1 MFKVNFFMFN
11 RLFLRF
17 VTIFFVYILLSGHSP
32 WGQYH
37 AYRQQHLLVM
47 STREDVPTYPF
58 SKELVKVINQE
69 LPEAS
74 ARPARAR
81 TFKRVQSLLSTG
93 QIPLLLLSKINAR
106 ALIQG
111 IGPFKKFGKTK
122 SFVIYNFGDLVLLA
136 EPNFPNRY
144 AWQLTKVF
152 MDPVSESINAKSP
165 LKMRQ
170 VTDIHQGTLMALN
183 GESIPELK

>member
-1 MFKVNFFMFN
+1 MFN
-11 RLFLRF
+11 KLFLKL
-17 VTIFFVYILLSGHSP
+17 VTIFFIYILLSGHSP

-37 AYRQQHLLVM
+37 AYRQQHLLIM
-47 STREDVPTYPF
+47 STREDAPTYPF
-58 SKELVKVINQE
+58 SKQLVEVINKE

-93 QIPLLLLSKINAR
+93 QIPLLLLSRTNAR
-106 ALIQG
+106 SLIQG

-144 AWQLTKVF
+144 AWQLTKVL
-152 MDPVSESINAKSP
+152 MDLASETIKAKSP
-165 LKMRQ
+165 LKTRQ

-183 GESIPELK
+183 GEGIPKLE

>member
-1 MFKVNFFMFN
+1 MFD
-11 RLFLRF
+11 RLFILKLAS
-17 VTIFFVYILLSGHSP
+17 ILFVYILIAGHSP

-37 AYRQQHLLVM
+37 AYRQQHLLIM
-47 STREDVPTYPF
+47 STREDAPTYPF
-58 SKELVKVINQE
+58 SKQLIEIINQE

-93 QIPLLLLSKINAR
+93 QIPLLLLSKKNAR

-111 IGPFKKFGKTK
+111 IGPFRKFGKTK

-136 EPNFPNRY
+136 EPNFPNRH

-152 MDPVSESINAKSP
+152 MNPISKSIDAKSP
-165 LKMRQ
+165 LKTRQ
-170 VTDIHQGTLMALN
+170 IADIHEGTMMALN
-183 GESIPELK
+183 GESIPELNE

>member
-1 MFKVNFFMFN
+1 MFGKLFIL
-11 RLFLRF
+11 RLASIL
-17 VTIFFVYILLSGHSP
+17 FVYILITSHSP
-32 WGQYH
+32 WGQYQ
-37 AYRQQHLLVM
+37 AYRQQHLLIM
-47 STREDVPTYPF
+47 STREDAPTYPF
-58 SKELVKVINQE
+58 SKQLIEIINQE

-93 QIPLLLLSKINAR
+93 QIPLLLLSKKNAR

-111 IGPFKKFGKTK
+111 IGPFRKFGKTK
-122 SFVIYNFGDLVLLA
+122 SFVIYNFGELVLLA

-152 MDPVSESINAKSP
+152 MDSIGESINAKSP
-165 LKMRQ
+165 LKTRQ
-170 VTDIHQGTLMALN
+170 VTDIHEGTLKALN
-183 GESIPELK
+183 GEEIPKLE

>member
-1 MFKVNFFMFN
+1 MFG
-11 RLFLRF
+11 RLFILRLAS
-17 VTIFFVYILLSGHSP
+17 ILFVYILIAGHSP

-37 AYRQQHLLVM
+37 AYRQQHLLIM
-47 STREDVPTYPF
+47 STREDAPTYPF
-58 SKELVKVINQE
+58 SKQLIEIINQE

-93 QIPLLLLSKINAR
+93 QIPLLLLSKKNAR

-111 IGPFKKFGKTK
+111 IGPFRKFGKTK

-136 EPNFPNRY
+136 EPNFPNRH

-152 MDPVSESINAKSP
+152 MDPVSKSIGAKSP
-165 LKMRQ
+165 LKTRQ
-170 VTDIHQGTLMALN
+170 VTDIHEGTMMALN
-183 GESIPELK
+183 GENIPELNE

>member
-1 MFKVNFFMFN
+1 MFN

-93 QIPLLLLSKINAR
+93 QYLYCCFR
-106 ALIQG
+106 
-111 IGPFKKFGKTK
+111 
-122 SFVIYNFGDLVLLA
+122 
-136 EPNFPNRY
+136 
-144 AWQLTKVF
+144 
-152 MDPVSESINAKSP
+152 
-165 LKMRQ
+165 
-170 VTDIHQGTLMALN
+170 
-183 GESIPELK
+183 

>member
-1 MFKVNFFMFN
+1 MFGK
-11 RLFLRF
+11 LFILKLAS
-17 VTIFFVYILLSGHSP
+17 IFFIYIFLVGHSP

-37 AYRQQHLLVM
+37 AYRQQHLLIM

-58 SKELVKVINQE
+58 SKILVEIINQE

-93 QIPLLLLSKINAR
+93 QIPLLLLSKKNAR

-111 IGPFKKFGKTK
+111 IGPFRKFGKTK

-136 EPNFPNRY
+136 EPNFPNRH

-152 MDPVSESINAKSP
+152 MDPVSKSIGAKSP
-165 LKMRQ
+165 LKTRQ
-170 VTDIHQGTLMALN
+170 IADIHEGTMMALN
-183 GESIPELK
+183 GDSIPELLEEK

>member
-1 MFKVNFFMFN
+1 MFGKPFIL
-11 RLFLRF
+11 RL
-17 VTIFFVYILLSGHSP
+17 TSIFFVYILIVGHSP

-37 AYRQQHLLVM
+37 AYRQQHLLIM
-47 STREDVPTYPF
+47 STREDAPTYPF
-58 SKELVKVINQE
+58 SKQLVKIINQE

-93 QIPLLLLSKINAR
+93 QIPLLLLSRKNAR

-111 IGPFKKFGKTK
+111 IGPFKKFGKTR

-136 EPNFPNRY
+136 EPNFPNRH

-152 MDPVSESINAKSP
+152 MDPVSESIGAISP
-165 LKMRQ
+165 LKTRQ
-170 VTDIHQGTLMALN
+170 VADIHQGTMMALN
-183 GESIPELK
+183 GESIPKLE

>member
-1 MFKVNFFMFN
+1 MFSKFLIL
-11 RLFLRF
+11 RL
-17 VTIFFVYILLSGHSP
+17 VSIFFIYLLLSAHSP

-37 AYRQQHLLVM
+37 AYRQQHLLLM
-47 STREDVPTYPF
+47 STREDAPPYPF
-58 SKELVKVINQE
+58 SKQLVEVINQE
-69 LPEAS
+69 LPSAS

-93 QIPLLLLSKINAR
+93 QIPLLLLSKKNAR

-136 EPNFPNRY
+136 EPNFPNRH
-144 AWQLTKVF
+144 AWQITKVF
-152 MDPVSESINAKSP
+152 MDSSNETINAKSP
-165 LKMRQ
+165 LKTRQ

-183 GESIPELK
+183 GENIPKLE

>member
-1 MFKVNFFMFN
+1 MFD
-11 RLFLRF
+11 RLFILKLAS
-17 VTIFFVYILLSGHSP
+17 ILFVYILIAGHSP

-37 AYRQQHLLVM
+37 AYRQQHLLIM
-47 STREDVPTYPF
+47 STREDAPTYPF
-58 SKELVKVINQE
+58 SKQLIEIINQE

-93 QIPLLLLSKINAR
+93 QIPLLLLSKKNAR

-111 IGPFKKFGKTK
+111 IGPFRKFGKTK
-122 SFVIYNFGDLVLLA
+122 SFVIYNFGDLVLLT
-136 EPNFPNRY
+136 EPNFPNRH

-152 MDPVSESINAKSP
+152 MDPVSKSIGAKSP
-165 LKMRQ
+165 LKTRQ
-170 VTDIHQGTLMALN
+170 IADIHEGTMMALN
-183 GESIPELK
+183 GESIPELNE

>member
-1 MFKVNFFMFN
+1 MFD
-11 RLFLRF
+11 RLFILKLAS
-17 VTIFFVYILLSGHSP
+17 ILFVYILIIGHSP
-32 WGQYH
+32 WGQYQ
-37 AYRQQHLLVM
+37 AYRQQHLLIM
-47 STREDVPTYPF
+47 STREDAPTYPF
-58 SKELVKVINQE
+58 SKQLIEIINQE

-93 QIPLLLLSKINAR
+93 QIPLLLLSKKNAR

-111 IGPFKKFGKTK
+111 IGPFRKFGKTK

-136 EPNFPNRY
+136 EPNFPNRH

-152 MDPVSESINAKSP
+152 MDTVSESINAKSP
-165 LKMRQ
+165 LKTRQ

-183 GESIPELK
+183 GEDIPKLE

>member
-1 MFKVNFFMFN
+1 MFGKFLIL
-11 RLFLRF
+11 RLIS
-17 VTIFFVYILLSGHSP
+17 IFFIFLLLSAHSP

-37 AYRQQHLLVM
+37 AYRQQHLLIM
-47 STREDVPTYPF
+47 STREDAPTYPF
-58 SKELVKVINQE
+58 SKQLVEVINQE
-69 LPEAS
+69 LPSAS

-93 QIPLLLLSKINAR
+93 QIPLLLLSKKNAR

-136 EPNFPNRY
+136 EPNFPNRH
-144 AWQLTKVF
+144 AWQITKVF
-152 MDPVSESINAKSP
+152 MDPISEPLDAKSP
-165 LKMRQ
+165 LKTRQ

-183 GESIPELK
+183 GENIPNLD

>member
-1 MFKVNFFMFN
+1 MFG
-11 RLFLRF
+11 RLFILRLAS
-17 VTIFFVYILLSGHSP
+17 IFFVYILITSHSP

-37 AYRQQHLLVM
+37 AYRQQHLLIM
-47 STREDVPTYPF
+47 STREDTPTYPF
-58 SKELVKVINQE
+58 SKQLVEVINQE

-81 TFKRVQSLLSTG
+81 TFKRVQSLISTG
-93 QIPLLLLSKINAR
+93 QIPLLLLSKKNAR

-136 EPNFPNRY
+136 EPNFPNRH

-152 MDPVSESINAKSP
+152 MDPVSKSIGAKSP
-165 LKMRQ
+165 LKTRQ
-170 VTDIHQGTLMALN
+170 VTDIHEGTMMALN
-183 GESIPELK
+183 GESIPELNEEK

>member
-1 MFKVNFFMFN
+1 MFGKLFVL
-11 RLFLRF
+11 RLASIL
-17 VTIFFVYILLSGHSP
+17 IVYTLIAGHSP
-32 WGQYH
+32 WGQYQ

-47 STREDVPTYPF
+47 STREDAPTYPF
-58 SKELVKVINQE
+58 SKKLVKVINQE

-93 QIPLLLLSKINAR
+93 QIPLLLLSRKNAR

-122 SFVIYNFGDLVLLA
+122 S
-136 EPNFPNRY
+136 
-144 AWQLTKVF
+144 
-152 MDPVSESINAKSP
+152 SI
-165 LKMRQ
+165 
-170 VTDIHQGTLMALN
+170 I
-183 GESIPELK
+183 

>member
-1 MFKVNFFMFN
+1 MFG
-11 RLFLRF
+11 RLFILKLAS
-17 VTIFFVYILLSGHSP
+17 ILFVYILIAGHSP

-37 AYRQQHLLVM
+37 AYRQQHLLIM
-47 STREDVPTYPF
+47 STREDAPTYPF
-58 SKELVKVINQE
+58 SKQLIEIINQE

-93 QIPLLLLSKINAR
+93 QIPLLLLSKKNAR

-111 IGPFKKFGKTK
+111 IGPFRKFGKTK

-136 EPNFPNRY
+136 EPNFPNRH

-152 MDPVSESINAKSP
+152 MDPVSKSIGAKSP
-165 LKMRQ
+165 LKTRQ
-170 VTDIHQGTLMALN
+170 VTDIHEGTMMALN
-183 GESIPELK
+183 GESIPELNE

>member
-1 MFKVNFFMFN
+1 MFD
-11 RLFLRF
+11 RLFILKLAS
-17 VTIFFVYILLSGHSP
+17 ILFVYILIAGHSP

-37 AYRQQHLLVM
+37 AYRQQHLLIM
-47 STREDVPTYPF
+47 STREDAPTYPF
-58 SKELVKVINQE
+58 SKQLIEIINQE

-93 QIPLLLLSKINAR
+93 QIPLLLLSKKNAR

-111 IGPFKKFGKTK
+111 IGPFRKFGKTK
-122 SFVIYNFGDLVLLA
+122 SFVIYNFGDLVLLT
-136 EPNFPNRY
+136 EPNFPNRH

-152 MDPVSESINAKSP
+152 MDPVSKSIGAKSP
-165 LKMRQ
+165 LKTRQ
-170 VTDIHQGTLMALN
+170 VTDIHEGTMMALN
-183 GESIPELK
+183 GESIPELNE

>member
-1 MFKVNFFMFN
+1 MFN

-47 STREDVPTYPF
+47 STREDAPTYPF

-93 QIPLLLLSKINAR
+93 QIPLLLLSKKNAR

-111 IGPFKKFGKTK
+111 IGPFRKFGKTK

-136 EPNFPNRY
+136 EPNFPNRH

-152 MDPVSESINAKSP
+152 MDTVSESIGAKSP
-165 LKMRQ
+165 LKTRQ

-183 GESIPELK
+183 GENIPELE

>member
-1 MFKVNFFMFN
+1 MFD
-11 RLFLRF
+11 RLFILKLAS
-17 VTIFFVYILLSGHSP
+17 ILFVYILIAGHSP

-37 AYRQQHLLVM
+37 AYRQQHLLIM
-47 STREDVPTYPF
+47 STREDAPTYPF
-58 SKELVKVINQE
+58 SKQLIEIINQE
-69 LPEAS
+69 LSEAS

-93 QIPLLLLSKINAR
+93 QIPLLLLSKKNAR

-111 IGPFKKFGKTK
+111 IGPFRKFGKTK

-136 EPNFPNRY
+136 EPNFPNRH

-152 MDPVSESINAKSP
+152 MDPVSKSIGAKSP
-165 LKMRQ
+165 LKTRQ
-170 VTDIHQGTLMALN
+170 VTDIHEGTMMALN
-183 GESIPELK
+183 GESIPELNE

>member
-1 MFKVNFFMFN
+1 MFGKLFVL
-11 RLFLRF
+11 RLASIL
-17 VTIFFVYILLSGHSP
+17 IVYTLIAGHSP
-32 WGQYH
+32 WGQYQ

-47 STREDVPTYPF
+47 STREDAPTYPF
-58 SKELVKVINQE
+58 SKKLVKVINQE

-93 QIPLLLLSKINAR
+93 QIPLLLLSRKNAR

-122 SFVIYNFGDLVLLA
+122 SFIIYNFGDLVLLA

-152 MDPVSESINAKSP
+152 MDPVSESIGATSP
-165 LKMRQ
+165 LKTRQ
-170 VTDIHQGTLMALN
+170 VADIHQGTMMALN
-183 GESIPELK
+183 GESIPQLEQ

>member
-1 MFKVNFFMFN
+1 MFN
-11 RLFLRF
+11 KLFLKL
-17 VTIFFVYILLSGHSP
+17 VTIFFIYILLSGHSP

-37 AYRQQHLLVM
+37 AYRQQHLLIM
-47 STREDVPTYPF
+47 STREDAPTYAL
-58 SKELVKVINQE
+58 SKTLVKVINQE

-93 QIPLLLLSKINAR
+93 QIPLLLLSRKNAR

-122 SFVIYNFGDLVLLA
+122 SSIIYNFGDLVLLA

-152 MDPVSESINAKSP
+152 MDPVSELIGATSP
-165 LKMRQ
+165 LKTRQ
-170 VTDIHQGTLMALN
+170 VADIHQGTMMALN
-183 GESIPELK
+183 GESIPKLE